1 MSGGGITLN
10 SFELAYGKER
20 LSFELP
26 SSVKVQ
32 EIEAKTSQAILDI
45 VEGVRQAVTHPL
57 GTAPLIELVKPGDKV
72 VIVVSDITRL
82 WIRTEVL
89 LPVLLDVLN
98 EAGVPDQD
106 ISIVTATG
114 DHRLQTVEE
123 HTAIC
128 GEAVLARVSVY
139 DHECQAPDL
148 VDLGLSSQGTP
159 IRVNRR
165 VWEAD
170 KVILTG
176 GIAYHLLAGFGG
188 GRKSIAPG
196 VCGYEM
202 IQKNHALALKEA
214 GPSGLNPNIETGK
227 MAGNPVAEDMLEI
240 ARKVGVDF
248 ILNVVVN
255 EKKEFVYFAAGEL
268 HQAHLAG
275 CRVVEEIFGIK
286 IKKKADLV
294 FVSCG
299 GYPKDIQLY
308 QAIKALD
315 NATYAVREGG
325 VIILVS
331 ECSDGIGSRPF
342 EEFFHYGDV
351 EDMSAKLHQ
360 DFTMPGFVSLRTA
373 SICRKTPVIL
383 ISSLSED
390 VVKRMKMLPAS
401 SPAEAWQLATQILEG
416 QPESIYIMPHGG
428 NTFPIMS

>member
-1 MSGGGITLN
+1 MN
-10 SFELAYGKER
+10 SFKIPYGKEM

-26 SSVKVQ
+26 EPVRIRT
-32 EIEAKTSQAILDI
+32 IEAKASLPILNIQEAIRHALANPI
-45 VEGVRQAVTHPL
+45 
-57 GTAPLIELVKPGDKV
+57 GTAPLLEIVKPGDKV

-82 WIRTEVL
+82 WVRTDVL

-98 EAGVPDQD
+98 EAGVPDRN

-114 DHRLQTVEE
+114 DHRLQTVDE
-123 HTAIC
+123 HKAIC
-128 GEAVLARVSVY
+128 GTNVLARVPIY
-139 DHECQAPDL
+139 DHECNASDL
-148 VDLGLSSQGTP
+148 VDLGVSELGTP
-159 IRVNRR
+159 IKVNRR

-202 IQKNHALALKEA
+202 IQKNHSLAVKDA
-214 GPSGLNPNIETGK
+214 GPTGLNPNIRTGK
-227 MAGNPVAEDMLEI
+227 MAGNPVAEDMLDI
-240 ARKVGVDF
+240 ARRVGVDF

-255 EKKEFVYFAAGEL
+255 EKKEFVYLAAGDLQE
-268 HQAHLAG
+268 AHEAG
-275 CRVVEEIFGIK
+275 CRVTEEIFGIE
-286 IKKKADLV
+286 IKEKADLV
-294 FVSCG
+294 IVSGG

-315 NATYAVREGG
+315 NSTYAVGDGG

-331 ECSDGIGSRPF
+331 ECSDGVGSKPF
-342 EEFFHYGDV
+342 QEFFNHGEV
-351 EDMSAKLHQ
+351 EDMSTKLQ
-360 DFTMPGFVSLRTA
+360 TDFTMPGFVSLRTA

-383 ISSLSED
+383 ISALPKD
-390 VVKRMKMLPAS
+390 VVKQMKMLPAS
-401 SPAEAWQLATQILEG
+401 SLPEAWQLVKQILG
-416 QPESIYIMPHGG
+416 RQPESVYIMPHGG

>member
-1 MSGGGITLN
+1 MT
-10 SFELAYGKER
+10 SFELAYGKEM

-26 SSVKVQ
+26 SSAKIQ
-32 EIEAKTSQAILDI
+32 EIEARASQPILDI
-45 VEGVRQAVTHPL
+45 EQAIRDAVAHPL
-57 GTAPLIELVKPGDKV
+57 GTAPLTKVVKPGDKV

-82 WIRTEVL
+82 WVRTDVL
-89 LPVLLDVLN
+89 LPIMLDVLN
-98 EAGVPDQD
+98 GAGVPDKD

-114 DHRLQTVEE
+114 DHRLQTLEE

-128 GEAVLARVSVY
+128 GTEVLARVPIY
-139 DHECQAPDL
+139 DHECRADDL
-148 VDLGLSSQGTP
+148 VDLGKSSQGTP
-159 IRVNRR
+159 ILVNRR

-202 IQKNHALALKEA
+202 IQKNHALALKD
-214 GPSGLNPNIETGK
+214 GGSSGLNPNIETGK
-227 MAGNPVAEDMLEI
+227 MEGNPVAEDMLEI
-240 ARKVGVDF
+240 ALRVGVDF

-255 EKKEFVYFAAGEL
+255 EKKEFVYIAAGEL
-268 HQAHLAG
+268 EQAHLAG
-275 CRVVEEIFGIK
+275 CRVTEEIFGIE
-286 IKKKADLV
+286 IEEKAELV
-294 FVSCG
+294 IVSSG

-315 NATYAVREGG
+315 NATYAVRDGG

-342 EEFFHYGDV
+342 YEFFKHGEV
-351 EDMSAKLHQ
+351 EDLNTQLHA
-360 DFTMPGFVSLRTA
+360 DFTMPGFISLRTA

-383 ISSLSED
+383 ISSLPED
-390 VVKRMKMLPAS
+390 VVNRVKMIPAH
-401 SPAEAWQLATQILEG
+401 SPAEALQLARQILG
-416 QPESIYIMPHGG
+416 HQPESVYIMPHGG
-428 NTFPIMS
+428 NTFPIVS

>member
-1 MSGGGITLN
+1 MTR
-10 SFELAYGKER
+10 FELAYGKEM

-32 EIEAKTSQAILDI
+32 EIEAKASRPILDI
-45 VEGVRQAVTHPL
+45 EQAIREAVAHPL
-57 GTAPLIELVKPGDKV
+57 GTAPLTKVVRAGDKV

-82 WIRTEVL
+82 WVRTDVL
-89 LPVLLDVLN
+89 LPVLLDILN
-98 EAGVPDQD
+98 EAGVPDKD

-114 DHRLQTVEE
+114 DHRVQTLEE

-128 GEAVLARVSVY
+128 GSKVLARVPIY
-139 DHECQAPDL
+139 DHECQADDL
-148 VDLGLSSQGTP
+148 VDLGKSSQGTP
-159 IRVNRR
+159 ILVNRR

-202 IQKNHALALKEA
+202 IQKNHALALKDA
-214 GPSGLNPNIETGK
+214 GPLGINPNIETGK
-227 MAGNPVAEDMLEI
+227 MEGNPVAEDMLEI
-240 ARKVGVDF
+240 ALRVGVDF

-255 EKKEFVYFAAGEL
+255 EKKEFVYIAAGEL
-268 HQAHLAG
+268 EQAHLAG
-275 CRVVEEIFGIK
+275 CRVTEEIFGIE
-286 IKKKADLV
+286 IADKAELAI
-294 FVSCG
+294 VSSG

-315 NATYAVREGG
+315 NSTYAVREGG
-325 VIILVS
+325 VIILVI

-342 EEFFHYGDV
+342 EEFFKHGEV
-351 EDMSAKLHQ
+351 ENMNAQLHA

-383 ISSLSED
+383 ISSLPED
-390 VVKRMKMLPAS
+390 VVKRVKMIPAH
-401 SPAEAWQLATQILEG
+401 SPEEALQLASQILG
-416 QPESIYIMPHGG
+416 HQPDSVYIMPHGG
-428 NTFPIMS
+428 NTFPIVN

>member
-1 MSGGGITLN
+1 MNRIN
-10 SFELAYGKER
+10 LAYGKNK
-20 LSFELP
+20 LYFELP
-26 SSVKVQ
+26 SEVKVQ
-32 EIEAKTSQAILDI
+32 EIEAKTSQPIMNI
-45 VEGVRQAVTHPL
+45 EETIRQAVSHPL
-57 GTAPLIELVKPGDKV
+57 GTPPLIELVRPGDKV
-72 VIVVSDITRL
+72 VIIVSDITRL
-82 WIRTEVL
+82 WIRTDVL
-89 LPVLLDVLN
+89 LPVLLDILN

-114 DHRLQTVEE
+114 DHRLQTVKE

-128 GEAVLARVSVY
+128 GAKVLSRVSIY
-139 DHECQAPDL
+139 DHECQASDL
-148 VDLGLSSQGTP
+148 VDLGLSSRGTP
-159 IRVNRR
+159 IKVNRR

-202 IQKNHALALKEA
+202 IQKNHSLALKGA
-214 GPSGLNPNIETGK
+214 DPTGLHPNIKTGK
-227 MAGNPVAEDMLEI
+227 MEGNPVSEDMLEI

-255 EKKEFVYFAAGEL
+255 EKKEFVHLAAGDLQE
-268 HQAHLAG
+268 AHLAG
-275 CRVVEEIFGIK
+275 CRVVEEIFGIE
-286 IKKKADLV
+286 IKEVADLA

-325 VIILVS
+325 VIVLIS

-342 EEFFHYGDV
+342 EEFFEYGDV
-351 EDMSAKLHQ
+351 EGMSAKLHQ

-383 ISSLSED
+383 ISALPEE
-390 VVKRMKMLPAS
+390 VVRRMKMIPAPS
-401 SPAEAWQLATQILEG
+401 LEKAWQLASQILG
-416 QPESIYIMPHGG
+416 RQPESIYLMPHGG
-428 NTFPIMS
+428 NTFPILI

>member
-1 MSGGGITLN
+1 MTR
-10 SFELAYGKER
+10 FELAYGKEM

-26 SSVKVQ
+26 ASVKVQ
-32 EIEAKTSQAILDI
+32 EIEAKASQPIPDIEQAI
-45 VEGVRQAVTHPL
+45 RQAVAHPL
-57 GTAPLIELVKPGDKV
+57 GTAPLAKVVKAGDQV
-72 VIVVSDITRL
+72 VIVVSDVTRL
-82 WIRTEVL
+82 WIRTDVL

-98 EAGVPDQD
+98 EAGVPDKD

-114 DHRLQTVEE
+114 DHRVQTLEE

-128 GEAVLARVSVY
+128 GTKVLARVPIY
-139 DHECQAPDL
+139 DHECKADDL
-148 VDLGLSSQGTP
+148 VDLGKSSQGTP
-159 IRVNRR
+159 ILVNRR

-196 VCGYEM
+196 VCGYGM
-202 IQKNHALALKEA
+202 IQKNHALALKDA
-214 GPSGLNPNIETGK
+214 GPSGINPNIETGK
-227 MAGNPVAEDMLEI
+227 MDGNPVAEDMLEI
-240 ARKVGVDF
+240 ALRVGVDF

-255 EKKEFVYFAAGEL
+255 EKKEFVYIAAGEL
-268 HQAHLAG
+268 EQAHLAG
-275 CRVVEEIFGIK
+275 CRVTEEIFGIE
-286 IKKKADLV
+286 IDEKAELV
-294 FVSCG
+294 IVSSG

-315 NATYAVREGG
+315 NSTYAVREGG

-342 EEFFHYGDV
+342 EEFFKHGEV
-351 EDMSAKLHQ
+351 ENMNAQLHA

-383 ISSLSED
+383 ISSLPED
-390 VVKRMKMLPAS
+390 VVKRVKMIPAHS
-401 SPAEAWQLATQILEG
+401 ADEALQLASQILG
-416 QPESIYIMPHGG
+416 HQPDSVYLMPHGG
-428 NTFPIMS
+428 NTFPIVN

>member
-1 MSGGGITLN
+1 MN
-10 SFELAYGKER
+10 SFKLAYGKEI

-26 SSVKVQ
+26 STVKVQ
-32 EIEAKTSQAILDI
+32 EIEAKASQPIIDI
-45 VEGVRQAVTHPL
+45 EEAVRQAVAHPL
-57 GTAPLIELVKPGDKV
+57 GTAPLIEVVNPGDKV

-82 WIRTEVL
+82 WVRTDVL

-98 EAGVPDQD
+98 EAGVPDKD

-128 GEAVLARVSVY
+128 GAKVLDRVPIY
-139 DHECQAPDL
+139 DHECKAPDL
-148 VDLGLSSQGTP
+148 VDLSLSTQGTP
-159 IRVNRR
+159 IKVNRR

-214 GPSGLNPNIETGK
+214 GPSGLNPNIQTGK
-227 MAGNPVAEDMLEI
+227 MEGNPVAEDMLEI
-240 ARKVGVDF
+240 ARLVGVDF

-255 EKKEFVYFAAGEL
+255 EKKEFVYIAAGEL

-275 CRVVEEIFGIK
+275 CKVTEEIFGIK
-286 IKKKADLV
+286 IEEKADLV
-294 FVSCG
+294 IVSSG

-308 QAIKALD
+308 QSIKALD
-315 NATYAVREGG
+315 NATYAVKEGG

-342 EEFFHYGDV
+342 QEYFNYGKV
-351 EDMSAKLHQ
+351 EDISARLHA

-383 ISSLSED
+383 ISSLPED
-390 VVKRMKMLPAS
+390 VVKQTKMIPAPS
-401 SPAEAWQLATQILEG
+401 LAEAWQSASQILG
-416 QPESIYIMPHGG
+416 RQPESVYIMPHGG
-428 NTFPIMS
+428 NTFPIISK

>member
-1 MSGGGITLN
+1 MTSY
-10 SFELAYGKER
+10 ELAYGKEL

-32 EIEAKTSQAILDI
+32 QIEAKPSQPILDI
-45 VEGVRQAVTHPL
+45 EQAVREAVAHPL
-57 GTAPLIELVKPGDKV
+57 GTSPLTKVVKAGDKV
-72 VIVVSDITRL
+72 VIVVSDVTRL
-82 WIRTEVL
+82 WVRTDVL
-89 LPVLLDVLN
+89 LPILLDVLN
-98 EAGVPDQD
+98 GAGVPDKD

-114 DHRLQTVEE
+114 DHRLQTLEE

-128 GEAVLARVSVY
+128 GTKVLARVPIY
-139 DHECQAPDL
+139 DHECRADDL
-148 VDLGLSSQGTP
+148 VDLGRSSQGTP
-159 IRVNRR
+159 ILVNRR

-202 IQKNHALALKEA
+202 IQKNHALSLKDG
-214 GPSGLNPNIETGK
+214 GPSGLNRNIETGK
-227 MAGNPVAEDMLEI
+227 MEGNPVAEDMLEI
-240 ARKVGVDF
+240 ALRVGVDF

-255 EKKEFVYFAAGEL
+255 EKKEFVYIAAGEL
-268 HQAHLAG
+268 QQAHLAG
-275 CRVVEEIFGIK
+275 CRVTEEIFGIE
-286 IKKKADLV
+286 IEEKAELV
-294 FVSCG
+294 IVSGG

-315 NATYAVREGG
+315 NATYAVKEGG

-331 ECSDGIGSRPF
+331 ECSEGIGSRPF
-342 EEFFHYGDV
+342 EEFFNHGEV
-351 EDMSAKLHQ
+351 EDMNTQLHA

-383 ISSLSED
+383 ISSLPED
-390 VVKRMKMLPAS
+390 LVKRVKMIPAQ
-401 SPAEAWQLATQILEG
+401 SPAEALQIARQIIGHE
-416 QPESIYIMPHGG
+416 PETVYIMPHGG
-428 NTFPIMS
+428 STFPIVNS